1 MARRRV
7 TSIEVAKLAGVSQ
20 STVSIV
26 LSGKRGVSIS
36 DETRRRVLEAARQL
50 DYHPNAAARSLVRQ
64 ESRTLGLLSR
74 DRPDRIKVNAFLPPL
89 IEGIASVAS
98 PADFS
103 LLVQPIENPEQ
114 PDEYIKLVREGRVDG
129 IILGGSAFYTW
140 QLPDSIFA
148 SFPVV
153 LWGQVEGSDLPFAD
167 VDNVGAAR
175 MAVEHLIAL
184 GHRRIGCITNAP
196 PELYG
201 SEALDRLRGYRSAL
215 QFHDLPFDEHL
226 VRYSHHDEQSGYEAM
241 QSLLAVSGRPTAV
254 FIASDEVA
262 LGALQA
268 TRSAGVS
275 VPHELAI
282 VSFDDL
288 PAARH
293 VTPPLTTI
301 RVPVRELGAVL
312 AQMLIGIIQTGNHP
326 ASKFLETELVVR
338 ESCGARLKAQA
349 IGAELERMR
358 KPDGV
363 D

>member
-26 LSGKRGVSIS
+26 LSGKQGVSIS
-36 DETRRRVLEAARQL
+36 DKTRQRVLEAARQL

-64 ESRTLGLLSR
+64 ESRTLGLLPR
-74 DRPDRIKVNAFLPPL
+74 DSPDRMKVDAFLPPL
-89 IEGIASVAS
+89 IEGITSVAS
-98 PADFS
+98 AADFG

-129 IILGGSAFYTW
+129 IVLGGSGFYTW
-140 QLPDSIFA
+140 QLPENLFA
-148 SFPVV
+148 NFPVV
-153 LWGQVEGSDLPFAD
+153 LWGQVKGSDLPFVD
-167 VDNVGAAR
+167 VDNIGAAR
-175 MAVEHLIAL
+175 VAVEHLIAL

-196 PELYG
+196 PEQSG

-215 QFHDLPFDEHL
+215 TLHALPFDENL
-226 VRYSHHDEQSGYEAM
+226 VRYGHHDEQSGYAAM
-241 QSLLAVSGRPTAV
+241 QSLLAMPDRPSAV

-268 TRSAGVS
+268 TRSTGVS

-282 VSFDDL
+282 VSFDDI

-301 RVPVRELGAVL
+301 RVPIRELGAVL
-312 AQMLIGIIQTGNHP
+312 AQMLIAIIQTGNHP

-338 ESCGARLKAQA
+338 ESCGAQLKSQE
-349 IGAELERMR
+349 IGAELERTR
-358 KPDGV
+358 RIEAED
-363 D
+363 